1 MKTEMDNNSKI
12 AKNTIFLYLRMGISM
27 LVSLYTSRIVLNA
40 LGVEDFGI
48 WGVVG
53 GIVSMFLFLNS
64 ALSST
69 TFRFFAYAI
78 GEGDDKEVNKLFNAS
93 LLIHIALAVI
103 IVILCET
110 VGLWFLTH
118 KLVIPEEKMYMAHI
132 AFQFSII
139 ISAISILMVPVTSL
153 IIAYEKMNVFAY
165 LTISD
170 TVFKLLIAW
179 LILWLPSERL
189 SYYAFF
195 LFLVSLLNALF
206 YVFYCK
212 FTFKSIRYSFVFD
225 KKVYKSLTAFTSWS
239 LFGNLAYVGYT
250 QGLNILLNIFFGP
263 TVNAART
270 IALQVE
276 QTIRTFVVNFQT
288 AVNPQIIKSYAQNDY
303 SYMHSLIY
311 ASSKFSFY
319 LLFFSSLPIM
329 LETNIILEIWLK
341 NVPEYTVSFIRIML
355 LVIMMETMSNSI
367 MTSVVATGDI
377 KKYHTIVGTLL
388 MLILPISYVALKL
401 GFSPISVFYVYLFIE
416 VLACITRLL
425 IVRPMVKLS
434 IWGYLRNVVFQ
445 SVQVA
450 VLGSILPL
458 ITFYLMDDTFL
469 RLIIVTLVSL
479 ISTSISIYTV
489 GLNATEKRFVFS
501 KLPFLKKQ

>member
-1 MKTEMDNNSKI
+1 MDNNSRI

-27 LVSLYTSRIVLNA
+27 LVSLYTSRVILNA

-78 GEGDDKEVNKLFNAS
+78 GEGDEKEVNKLFNAS
-93 LLIHIALAVI
+93 FLIHVILAIV

-118 KLVIPEEKMYMAHI
+118 KMVIPEEKMHMAHI
-132 AFQFSII
+132 VFQFSIV

-170 TVFKLLIAW
+170 TIFKLLIAW
-179 LILWLPSERL
+179 LILWLPTGRL
-189 SYYAFF
+189 GYYAFF

-206 YVFYCK
+206 YVVYCRL
-212 FTFKSIRYSFVFD
+212 TFKNIRYTLVFD
-225 KKVYKSLTAFTSWS
+225 KKVYRSLTAFTSWS

-263 TVNAART
+263 SVNAART

-319 LLFFSSLPIM
+319 LLFLSSLPIM
-329 LETNIILEIWLK
+329 LETEIILQIWLK
-341 NVPEYTVSFIRIML
+341 TVPEYTVSFIRIML

-377 KKYHTIVGTLL
+377 KKYHVVVGTLL
-388 MLILPISYVALKL
+388 MLILPVSYVALKL
-401 GFSPISVFYVYLFIE
+401 GFSPVSVFYVYLVIE
-416 VLACITRLL
+416 VFACVTRLM

-434 IWGYLRNVVFQ
+434 IWGYLKNVVFQ
-445 SVQVA
+445 SARVA
-450 VLGSILPL
+450 VLGSVLPL
-458 ITFYLMDDTFL
+458 VVYYFMDASFV
-469 RLIIVTLVSL
+469 RLIVVTLVSL
-479 ISTSISIYTV
+479 ISASASIYMI
-489 GLNATEKRFVFS
+489 GLNTVEKRFVLS
-501 KLPFLKKQ
+501 KISSLIKR

>member
-1 MKTEMDNNSKI
+1 MDNNSRI

-27 LVSLYTSRIVLNA
+27 LVSLYTSRVILNA

-78 GEGDDKEVNKLFNAS
+78 GEGDEKEVNKLFNAS
-93 LLIHIALAVI
+93 FLIHVILAIV

-118 KLVIPEEKMYMAHI
+118 KMVIPEEKMYMAHI
-132 AFQFSII
+132 VFQFSIV

-170 TVFKLLIAW
+170 TIFKLLIAW
-179 LILWLPSERL
+179 LILWLPTGRL
-189 SYYAFF
+189 GYYAFF

-206 YVFYCK
+206 YVVYCK
-212 FTFKSIRYSFVFD
+212 LTFKNIRYTLVFD
-225 KKVYKSLTAFTSWS
+225 KKVYRSLTAFTSWS

-319 LLFFSSLPIM
+319 LLFLSSLPIM
-329 LETNIILEIWLK
+329 LETEIILEIWLK
-341 NVPEYTVSFIRIML
+341 TVPEYTVSFIRIML
-355 LVIMMETMSNSI
+355 LIIMMETMSNSI

-377 KKYHTIVGTLL
+377 KKYHIVVGTLL

-401 GFSPISVFYVYLFIE
+401 GFSPVSVFYVYLVIE
-416 VLACITRLL
+416 VFACVTRLM

-434 IWGYLRNVVFQ
+434 IWGYLKNVVFQ

-458 ITFYLMDDTFL
+458 VVYYFMDASFV

-479 ISTSISIYTV
+479 ISASVSIYMI
-489 GLNATEKRFVFS
+489 GLNAVEKRFVLS
-501 KLPFLKKQ
+501 KISSLIKR